1 MHLKPQQVDLVI
13 ASGPVRDEF
22 AQKVKELD
30 RRLKMNG
37 MNYQQWD
44 TLTDHQHDIFT
55 DNLFLDGECATSPE
69 DYVRGAVSSC
79 GCPDVAEDLHH
90 HSPVLMREIE
100 KQQEMAPDMTVKI
113 SESLSLLNE
122 IIDQQINRLVTESD
136 LLVESNK
143 GCEYEKQVL
152 KAMRAA
158 PPEAVQLGFK
168 HGTIEAGACD
178 DSTGA
183 DGDFFIDG
191 ERYELEIKL
200 DEYAQMGGTSVRYY
214 PERSNPKERFEFVP
228 PKDLDKDISDVIK
241 DAVLLHLVRTEK
253 DVWRP
258 FVENLITPELKAS
271 SKWVGNPDETAAPF
285 VSTYEN
291 WQKAFL
297 GGRKVTP
304 GDYKKNKNGE
314 IVLDDNGD
322 PVLKTATSTVN
333 MTGDKAVRVT
343 AAAIHELYARK
354 GIYYIQIGGLGLFH
368 LQSDPANLG
377 VPQLSQEVNF
387 EIRPG
392 KSGSDKVKTEKIG
405 PDGKFIMKPV
415 MVKDKKT
422 GKKVQARHGKGPN
435 KGELRFTPE
444 LEVVF
449 EDVLDA
455 DGNPIYEKDKKGNI
469 VKDKNGDP
477 VVKRRKKQLLRPA
490 EDGSGKMY
498 VKASGP
504 LRVQARLIKSAKT
517 DTDKVPGE
525 AETPDPYSFDNP
537 ASILRMMEDRAKRLN
552 QQSEEEPEVPQEEPE
567 DDFPDY
573 VTGAGDFADNRDDY

>member
-1 MHLKPQQVDLVI
+1 
-13 ASGPVRDEF
+13 
-22 AQKVKELD
+22 
-30 RRLKMNG
+30 
-37 MNYQQWD
+37 
-44 TLTDHQHDIFT
+44 
-55 DNLFLDGECATSPE
+55 
-69 DYVRGAVSSC
+69 
-79 GCPDVAEDLHH
+79 
-90 HSPVLMREIE
+90 MREIE
-100 KQQEMAPDMTVKI
+100 KQQEMLPDMTVKI
-113 SESLSLLNE
+113 SESLGFLNE
-122 IIDQQINRLVTESD
+122 MIDQQVNRLLTESG
-136 LLVESNK
+136 LLLESNK
-143 GCEYEKQVL
+143 GCDYEKDVL

-200 DEYAQMGGTSVRYY
+200 DELAQMGGTSVNYY
-214 PERSNPKERFEFVP
+214 PERSNPRERFKFVA
-228 PKDLDKDISDVIK
+228 PKNPDKDISDVIK
-241 DAVLLHLVRTEK
+241 LAVLNHLVKTEK

-258 FVENLITPELKAS
+258 FVENLITPEYKNS

-285 VSTYEN
+285 NSTYEQ

-304 GDYKKNKNGE
+304 GDYKTDKSGKL
-314 IVLDDNGD
+314 VLDDNGQ
-322 PVLKTATSTVN
+322 PILKTATSTVN
-333 MTGDKAVRVT
+333 MTGDKAVRLT
-343 AAAIHELYARK
+343 ADIIHQLYARK

-377 VPQLSQEVNF
+377 VPQLSQAVNF

-405 PDGKFIMKPV
+405 ADGNFIMKPV
-415 MVKDKKT
+415 MTKDKKT

-435 KGELRFTPE
+435 KGELKFAPE
-444 LEVVF
+444 QEVVW
-449 EDVLDA
+449 EDVIDP
-455 DGNPIYEKDKKGNI
+455 DGNPVYETDKKKNI

-490 EDGSGKMY
+490 EDGSGKMF

-504 LRVQARLIKSAKT
+504 LRVQARLVKSKKT

-525 AETPDPYSFDNP
+525 AEAPDPYTLDNP
-537 ASILRMMEDRAKRLN
+537 ASILRMMEDRAKRLS
-552 QQSEEEPEVPQEEPE
+552 QQPEEEPEVPQEDPE

-573 VTGAGDFADNRDDY
+573 VTGAGDFVDNRDDY

>member
-1 MHLKPQQVDLVI
+1 MHGKLKPNQIDLLI
-13 ASGPVRDEF
+13 GSGPVRDEF
-22 AQKVKELD
+22 SQKTKELD

-44 TLTDHQHDIFT
+44 TLTDHQQEIFI
-55 DNLFLDGECATSPE
+55 DNLFLTGECASSPE
-69 DYVRGAVSSC
+69 HYVQGALNSC
-79 GCPDVAEDLHH
+79 GCPDTAEDLHH

-100 KQQEMAPDMTVKI
+100 IQKEALPDMTVKI
-113 SESLSLLNE
+113 SESLGFLNE
-122 IIDQQINRLVTESD
+122 LIDQQVNHLLTESG
-136 LLVESNK
+136 LLLESNK
-143 GCEYEKQVL
+143 GCDYEKDVL
-152 KAMRAA
+152 EAMRAA

-168 HGTIEAGACD
+168 PGTIEAGACD
-178 DSTGA
+178 DSTGP

-200 DEYAQMGGTSVRYY
+200 DELAQMGGTSVRYY
-214 PERSNPKERFEFVP
+214 PERSSPEKRFEFVP
-228 PKDLDKDISDVIK
+228 PKNPDKDISDVIK

-271 SKWVGNPDETAAPF
+271 SKWVGNPDKTAAPF
-285 VSTYEN
+285 VSTYEQ

-304 GDYKKNKNGE
+304 GDYKKDKNGE

-405 PDGKFIMKPV
+405 ADGNFIMKPV
-415 MVKDKKT
+415 MAKDKKT
-422 GKKVQARHGKGPN
+422 GKKIQARYSKGPN
-435 KGELRFTPE
+435 KGELRFEPE
-444 LEVVF
+444 LEVVW
-449 EDVLDA
+449 EDVIDP
-455 DGNPIYEKDKKGNI
+455 DGNPVYETDRKKNI
-469 VKDKNGDP
+469 VKDKNGNP

-490 EDGSGKMY
+490 EDGSDKMF

-504 LRVQARLIKSAKT
+504 LRVQARLVKSKKT

-525 AETPDPYSFDNP
+525 AEAPDPYTLDNP

-552 QQSEEEPEVPQEEPE
+552 QSQEEPTE
-567 DDFPDY
+567 PEELEIELEPQESE
-573 VTGAGDFADNRDDY
+573 GL